1 MSGDVAERAVGV
13 DVGSEPLLSVLLL
26 ERLLP
31 KGRRELEH
39 TALRPARQQA
49 EEIPQV
55 GPRLEA
61 VHLTAGQ
68 ERDEGG
74 VDLRTLV
81 AAHENPVFSSDGLS
95 AQLALRDVVM
105 DREPAV
111 LEEALER
118 LPLVPPLTPP

>member
-1 MSGDVAERAVGV
+1 MSAELAERDLAV
-13 DVGSEPLLSVLLL
+13 DVGSEPLPRVLLL

-31 KGRRELEH
+31 EGRRELEH

-68 ERDEGG
+68 ERDESRI
-74 VDLRTLV
+74 DLCALV
-81 AAHENPVFSSDGLS
+81 ASHENPVFLPTASRRSSRSETLLWIGSLPSSRKRSS
-95 AQLALRDVVM
+95 AFC
-105 DREPAV
+105 
-111 LEEALER
+111 
-118 LPLVPPLTPP
+118 